1 LRRARWSL
9 VGGRGCEHAG
19 PRRQPRMD
27 RATATRAYPGV
38 LGRAALPPS
47 VLTPAVPHM
56 PKPCLCRRRQ
66 LREDRHDQFPLACRF
81 RRRGRNYACH
91 LCDHRAQPRSGP
103 HGFPWSLSVLLSS
116 GFPSKIKQ
124 SIFVDD
130 AGGDPHDCTA
140 LSSAAV
146 APASHAAAAALC
158 RSIAAW
164 IGSVACAASVG
175 RAPATVTAAV
185 DAAMAPRIDLLLRGL
200 PVDCGTS
207 IADVFVGG
215 VLCTRSALAIWIDL
229 FVVRV
234 RAGAED

>member
-1 LRRARWSL
+1 MINFPWH
-9 VGGRGCEHAG
+9 VDFGAG
-19 PRRQPRMD
+19 V
-27 RATATRAYPGV
+27 ATTLAICAIT
-38 LGRAALPPS
+38 ALS
-47 VLTPAVPHM
+47 
-56 PKPCLCRRRQ
+56 
-66 LREDRHDQFPLACRF
+66 HDQGHTGFHGRF
-81 RRRGRNYACH
+81 RC
-91 LCDHRAQPRSGP
+91 C
-103 HGFPWSLSVLLSS
+103 LSS

-234 RAGAED
+234 RAEWKFPLVGLPLGLLLR